1 VEGAAGA
8 SEVENLMLH
17 RAVVAVVAVT
27 VAPVAR
33 AQQVIRAAIRLQK
46 VTPVV
51 VIKGLI
57 LIPQAAEVVPV
68 VQEVADPDHKT
79 EQVVLGL
86 HRLLLAPVLP
96 MQVAVVVVEVLIT
109 HLPEDLVAQAVV
121 VQVDLA
127 QQ

>member
-1 VEGAAGA
+1 
-8 SEVENLMLH
+8 MLH
-17 RAVVAVVAVT
+17 QVVVVAVVGT
-27 VAPVAR
+27 VVLVVQ
-33 AQQVIRAAIRLQK
+33 AQQVIQVAIRLQK

-57 LIPQAAEVVPV
+57 LIPQVVVVVPV
-68 VQEVADPDHKT
+68 VQEVAVPDHKT

-86 HRLLLAPVLP
+86 HRLLLVPVLP
-96 MQVAVVVVEVLIT
+96 MRVAVVVAEVLIT
-109 HLPEDLVAQAVV
+109 HLPEDLVAQAGV